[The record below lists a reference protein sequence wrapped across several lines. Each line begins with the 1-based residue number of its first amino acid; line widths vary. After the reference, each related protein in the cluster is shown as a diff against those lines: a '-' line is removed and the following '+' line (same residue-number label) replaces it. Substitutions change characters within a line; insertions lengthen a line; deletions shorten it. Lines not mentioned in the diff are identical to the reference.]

1 MTLTNVLFIHNFH
14 TPFSSPSHQ
23 VTEIVPLVFVLIF
36 PSSSSSYWKR
46 ATSVQGQAANAADRW
61 DARSGT
67 YVAQALEVMTLDGTL
82 VKEMTAF
89 MMPEVF
95 PLFGLPG
102 EPRRTLIAGSP

>member
-1 MTLTNVLFIHNFH
+1 M
-14 TPFSSPSHQ
+14 
-23 VTEIVPLVFVLIF
+23 
-36 PSSSSSYWKR
+36 
-46 ATSVQGQAANAADRW
+46 QGQAANAADRG
-61 DARSGT
+61 DARSRT